1 MEAKADWKQGGE
13 TGGECMGLGEYGWWF
28 GGYSLWVV
36 IVNGCKLSHVNYWP
50 LGIVVLLCSWGIQI
64 VLSFR
69 HLELLV

>member
-1 MEAKADWKQGGE
+1 
-13 TGGECMGLGEYGWWF
+13 MGLGEYGWWF
-28 GGYSLWVV
+28 GGDSLWVV
-36 IVNGCKLSHVNYWP
+36 IVYGCKLSHVNYWP